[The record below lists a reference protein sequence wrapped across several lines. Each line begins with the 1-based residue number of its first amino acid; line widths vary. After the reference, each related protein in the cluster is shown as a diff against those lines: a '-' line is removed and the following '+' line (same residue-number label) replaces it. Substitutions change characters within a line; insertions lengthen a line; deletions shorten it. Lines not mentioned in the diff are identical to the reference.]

1 MIAELVVATTPE
13 CTRCPHNFE
22 PRMILELADCHDRI
36 QLDFDVDSEAGR
48 SNSLHKLDT
57 LLAALRI
64 FREGIVEE
72 FEPYDRRQR
81 ELDELCR

>member
-1 MIAELVVATTPE
+1 
-13 CTRCPHNFE
+13 
-22 PRMILELADCHDRI
+22 MILELADCHDRI